1 MKVGLLCENYFP
13 MPGGEQEHIFHLRRH
28 LERPSDGAD
37 PVEVRI
43 LVPEIPADTWCG
55 PRDDEHV
62 LRPARSVRIHAAG
75 SVSQATLSPRAFR
88 SLRRMF
94 ADERFDLLHIHAPCD
109 IGLPGWAL
117 FAFDGPV
124 VGTLHSYFPHSPIRS
139 LASPWYRYVMGRMS
153 HVIAVSETARDTM
166 ARYARFPC
174 SVISNGVDC
183 SAFEAARPLPAYSD
197 GMTNILSV
205 GRLEHRNGM
214 DVIIDAFGLLA
225 RTRPDVRLL
234 LAGDGPLRQRYEAQ
248 ARALPDGISNR
259 VQFLGAVWE
268 GREELY
274 ASAHCFAL
282 GARRAS
288 FSILLLEALAAGLR
302 VAALP
307 GAGTDRAGTHWSL
320 VEMARSE
327 SAADYADAL
336 GRALVPQ
343 TPEDARRAR
352 QMARDFD
359 WSVIVPRIRAVYDR
373 VLAG

>member
-1 MKVGLLCENYFP
+1 VKVGLLCENYFP
-13 MPGGEQEHIFHLRRH
+13 MPGGEQEHIFHLRHH
-28 LERPSDGAD
+28 LEHPSDGSE

-43 LVPEIPADTWCG
+43 LVPDIAAAAWCG

-62 LRPARSVRIHAAG
+62 FRPARSVRIHAAG
-75 SVSQATLSPRAFR
+75 SVSQATLSPRAFGA
-88 SLRRMF
+88 LRRVF
-94 ADERFDLLHIHAPCD
+94 AREQFDLLHIHAPCD

-117 FAFDGPV
+117 FAFDGPI
-124 VGTLHSYFPHSPIRS
+124 VGTLHSYFPHSPIRT
-139 LASPWYRYVMGRMS
+139 LVSPWYRHVMGRMS

-183 SAFEAARPLPAYSD
+183 PAFESGRPLPAYSD

-205 GRLEHRNGM
+205 GRLEHRNGV
-214 DVIIDAFGLLA
+214 DVIIDAFGVLA
-225 RTRPDVRLL
+225 RGRPDVRLL

-248 ARALPDGISNR
+248 ARALPASVSSRIE
-259 VQFLGAVWE
+259 FLGAVWE
-268 GREELY
+268 GREDLY

-288 FSILLLEALAAGLR
+288 FSILLLEALAAGLK

-307 GAGTDRAGTHWSL
+307 GAGTDRAGAHWSL
-320 VEMARSE
+320 AEMARSE

-336 GRALVPQ
+336 RRALVPS
-343 TPEDARRAR
+343 TPAEVGRAR
-352 QMARDFD
+352 AMAREFD
-359 WSVIVPRIRAVYDR
+359 WAVIVPRIRAVYDR
-373 VLAG
+373 VLAM